1 MDAVSARAIGG
12 CVKERENQN
21 ENVLTPGQA
30 GAQQCCAPT
39 RARRRGRV
47 AAQSGFGMLE
57 ATIASVVLVVGL
69 VGLAALFSQSL
80 TFLQYTRE
88 DLIAKQKARE
98 ALESVYSAR
107 NDGAIGFTGIQNASS
122 GGIFVDGFQPLF
134 LPGANGIVGSNT
146 QTTILDRQILPGPDG
161 IVGTADDQIIPL
173 VNMQRQILIQP
184 LIDSTGN
191 VSPDVRQITVTVQ
204 VTSPGRAARNY
215 TVTGYISRFQ

>member
-1 MDAVSARAIGG
+1 
-12 CVKERENQN
+12 
-21 ENVLTPGQA
+21 
-30 GAQQCCAPT
+30 
-39 RARRRGRV
+39 
-47 AAQSGFGMLE
+47 MLE
-57 ATIASVVLVVGL
+57 ATVAAVILVVGL
-69 VGLAALFSQSL
+69 VGLAGLFSQSL

-107 NDGAIGFTGIQNASS
+107 NDATIGFAGIQNVSN
-122 GGIFVDGFQPLF
+122 GGIFNDGFHKMF
-134 LPGANGIVGSNT
+134 LAGPNGIVDTVGE
-146 QTTILDRQILPGPDG
+146 TTILDRQILPGPDG
-161 IVGTADDQIIPL
+161 VVGTADDEILPL

-204 VTSPGRAARNY
+204 VTSTGRAARNY